1 MQDPD
6 AHGRGAAPEG
16 HVPAGSFFRTNHGIV
31 TISLT
36 TTLSLVPSAK
46 ANRA

>member
-6 AHGRGAAPEG
+6 AHGRGAASERY
-16 HVPAGSFFRTNHGIV
+16 VPAGSFFRTNHGIV

-36 TTLSLVPSAK
+36 ATLSLYPSAK